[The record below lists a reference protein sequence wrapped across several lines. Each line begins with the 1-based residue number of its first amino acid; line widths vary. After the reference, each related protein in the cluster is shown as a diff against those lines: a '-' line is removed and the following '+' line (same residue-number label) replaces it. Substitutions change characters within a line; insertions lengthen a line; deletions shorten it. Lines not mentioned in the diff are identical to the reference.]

1 MNNQQQSSSLLMA
14 LAIIAA
20 TMLVSTVVVETLY
33 LFNDAEAK
41 KGDKIKEK
49 DGGNHGSGGDNPRS
63 FRVW

>member
-1 MNNQQQSSSLLMA
+1 MA
-14 LAIIAA
+14 LAIITA

-33 LFNDAEAK
+33 LFDDTEAK

-49 DGGNHGSGGDNPRS
+49 DGGNPGSGGDNPRS